1 MLTPLPAGRRRALV
15 PVIAIVLLMSAC
27 RVDLEVHVVVEEGG
41 SGEVRAA
48 VLLDEAATRHV
59 PGLAD
64 QLEVDDLLA
73 AGWVVEGP
81 ATEDDGRTVVRARRS
96 FVAPDDAD
104 AALDELTGPDGPF
117 GDLSVRHE
125 QAFAHTRHRLT
136 GRVDLRDGVDA
147 FADDA
152 LRERLDGNSLGVDV
166 AELER
171 RAGVPIADALRVEL
185 TATLP
190 ESGGRSSTTRWAPR
204 LGEVVVVDAAG
215 DVRNTSR
222 LVWSALSVLAVVAA
236 AGVALD
242 ARRRRAAGVPPPR

>member
-1 MLTPLPAGRRRALV
+1 MAL
-15 PVIAIVLLMSAC
+15 AVLATGC

-48 VLLDEAATRHV
+48 VLLDEAAASYL

-64 QLEVDDLLA
+64 QLEVDDLVA

-81 ATEDDGRTVVRARRS
+81 VTEGDGRTSVRARRS
-96 FVAPDDAD
+96 FATPDEAD
-104 AALDELTGPDGPF
+104 VALDDLTGPDGPF
-117 GDLSVRHE
+117 GDLTVRHDR
-125 QAFAHTRHRLT
+125 AFAHTRHRVG
-136 GRVDLRDGVDA
+136 GRVDLRGGVDA

-152 LRERLDGNSLGVDV
+152 LRERLAGTGLGVDV

-190 ESGGRSSTTRWAPR
+190 ESGGRSSTTRWVPR
-204 LGEVVVVDAAG
+204 LGEVVVVDATG

-222 LVWSALSVLAVVAA
+222 LVWSALSVLAAA
-236 AGVALD
+236 AAVAVVL
-242 ARRRRAAGVPPPR
+242 AGRRRGDVVPPR